1 VPQLTWQFI
10 AWLVGGIFYAGI
22 TYAVIL
28 QLRKDVNG
36 IGRVM
41 RRDRW
46 NHMLAE
52 MVQLEDR
59 EDRQRL
65 ADLMREQ

>member
-1 VPQLTWQFI
+1 MPPLTWQFI
-10 AWLVGGIFYAGI
+10 WSLVGAIFYAGI

-52 MVQLEDR
+52 MVRLEDR

>member
-1 VPQLTWQFI
+1 MPPLTWQFI
-10 AWLVGGIFYAGI
+10 SWLVATIFAAGI
-22 TYAVIL
+22 AFAAL
-28 QLRKDVNG
+28 RQLRKDVNG

-52 MVQLEDR
+52 MVRLDNR
-59 EDRQRL
+59 DDRQRL

>member
-10 AWLVGGIFYAGI
+10 SWLVGAIFYAGI